1 MGVLVVL
8 CSCDTSTL
16 NTHKHRLATLLM
28 ETDVGAMQPKA
39 ADDAY
44 PDGNGTVSSIE
55 DGCPDNL
62 PSSFPP
68 TPYTP
73 PFALLPHHPLTPH
86 TPPLIL
92 LSH

>member
-8 CSCDTSTL
+8 RSCDTSTL

-55 DGCPDNL
+55 DAPTTSPP
-62 PSSFPP
+62 PSHPHP
-68 TPYTP
+68 T
-73 PFALLPHHPLTPH
+73 HHPSPFYPTTP
-86 TPPLIL
+86 
-92 LSH
+92 